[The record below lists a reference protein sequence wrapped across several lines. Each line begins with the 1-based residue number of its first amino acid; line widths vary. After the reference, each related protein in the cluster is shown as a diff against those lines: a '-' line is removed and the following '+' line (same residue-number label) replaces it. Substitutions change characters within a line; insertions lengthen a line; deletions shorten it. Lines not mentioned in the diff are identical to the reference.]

1 MHSVPK
7 NPCRRLCR
15 KENQV
20 TKSMKMQTVGIC
32 TISTL
37 EGQETVQQEL
47 LFRNQVLKY
56 PWEDNKSKI
65 N

>member
-1 MHSVPK
+1 
-7 NPCRRLCR
+7 
-15 KENQV
+15 
-20 TKSMKMQTVGIC
+20 MKMQTVGIC